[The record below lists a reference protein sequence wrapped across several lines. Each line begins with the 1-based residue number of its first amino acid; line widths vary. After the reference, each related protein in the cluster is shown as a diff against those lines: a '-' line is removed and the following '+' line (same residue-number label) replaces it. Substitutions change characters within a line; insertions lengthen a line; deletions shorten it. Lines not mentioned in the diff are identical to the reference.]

1 MPDVL
6 AAEGLSA
13 GIEGNTIVRRAD
25 LVVRDGE
32 TLYIVGPNGAGKS
45 TLLKALVGYPGLV
58 VEGRVAF
65 MGEDISSAS
74 IDERARKGLVL
85 SHQFIPRIDGVTVGD
100 LIEMVAKLN
109 SSGVTVEEV
118 AEMLEIRH
126 LLGREFGKGMSGGE
140 MKRVE
145 IAVTLAAG
153 PKLALIDEPD
163 SGVDVESAL
172 IIAGGIREIIRRSPA
187 KSVVIVTHTGFIS
200 KYVPPTRVCI
210 MRSGVLGPCSGP
222 ELLEKV
228 LTEGFRIEVA

>member
-1 MPDVL
+1 MAEVLTAEELRAGADGDV
-6 AAEGLSA
+6 
-13 GIEGNTIVRRAD
+13 IVRRAEFS
-25 LVVRDGE
+25 VGAGE

-45 TLLKALVGYPGLV
+45 TLLKALVGYPGIK
-58 VEGRVAF
+58 VEGRIIF
-65 MGEDISSAS
+65 LGEDLSRLPM
-74 IDERARKGLVL
+74 DERARKGLVI
-85 SHQFIPRIDGVTVGD
+85 SHQFIPRIDGVTVGE
-100 LIEMVAKLN
+100 LIEMVAKI
-109 SSGVTVEEV
+109 SGSRINTEEV
-118 AEMLEIRH
+118 ADILEIRH
-126 LLGREFGKGMSGGE
+126 LLGREFGKGLSGGE

-172 IIAGGIREIIRRSPA
+172 IIAEGIKEMIKRSPTG
-187 KSVVIVTHTGFIS
+187 SVVIVTHTGFIS

-222 ELLEKV
+222 ELLDRV